1 MISSLYIKN
10 VAVVKE
16 LNIDF
21 NSGFSVLTGETGAGK
36 SVIMDCIGILIGSR
50 AIKGKIRNGEKEAT
64 IRATFENLPSSVTTR
79 LEELGYEMADE
90 LILQRNFTVDGK
102 NTVKI
107 NGQSITQGMAKE
119 IGSNLI
125 TIHGQNDNQKL
136 MQKSEHLG
144 ILDAYANLE
153 NIKNDYYNAYSAY
166 IEAKKKLDNL
176 KSKAK
181 EKIRLFDIYQFQANE
196 IDDVGLKIGEEE
208 YLLSEE
214 KRLQNIE
221 KIEKHSKFIYHVLY
235 SSERSVSSL
244 IDKVSSSLAQLS
256 AVISKADEFNE
267 KLIQMQYEIN
277 DIADEVATWAESDG
291 ENTDKKL
298 DKIGARLNAI
308 SRLKKKYGNSVEE
321 IIAFRQELQI
331 SLDEMENSDELIEKT
346 ERELKLLEN
355 TVWEKGTALTNYRK
369 SSAKKLQDAISIEL
383 EFLEM
388 PKVRFLIDISPAE
401 QPLPTGLDNIEFLIS
416 TNLGQPPMPMIKIAS
431 GGELSRIMLAIK
443 SILLNKDGVSAVIF
457 DEVDTGISGK
467 TSRKVGIKLKQIA
480 KHIQVI
486 CVTHSAQIASLSDN
500 HYLISKSDFDGATQT
515 NIQILN
521 YPSRISEVAR
531 ILGGLNITEAQVVAA
546 REMIDEG
553 QTL

>member
-50 AIKGKIRNGEKEAT
+50 SVKGKIRNGEQEAI
-64 IRATFENLPSSVTTR
+64 IRAAFENLPSSITDR
-79 LEELGYEMADE
+79 LRELGYEVDDE
-90 LILQRNFTVDGK
+90 LILQRNFTVEGK
-102 NTVKI
+102 NTVRI

-136 MQKSEHLG
+136 MQKGEHLG
-144 ILDAYANLE
+144 ILDAYADLE
-153 NIKNDYYNAYSAY
+153 NIKIDYFNTYSEY
-166 IEAKKKLDNL
+166 IEAKKRLDNL

-196 IDDVGLKIGEEE
+196 IDEINLKIGEEE

-221 KIEKHSKFIYHVLY
+221 KIEKHSKFTYHALY
-235 SSERSVSSL
+235 SSERSVSAL
-244 IDKVSSSLAQLS
+244 IDKASSSLAQLS
-256 AVISKADEFNE
+256 AVIPKANELNE

-277 DIADEVATWAESDG
+277 DIADEVVSWAETDG

-308 SRLKKKYGNSVEE
+308 SRLKKKYGNSAEE
-321 IIAFRQELQI
+321 ILAFRKELQI

-346 ERELKLLEN
+346 EHELKLLEK
-355 TVWEKGTALTNYRK
+355 TVWEKGTVLTDHRK
-369 SSAKKLQDAISIEL
+369 ASAKRLQDSISAEL

-388 PKVRFLIDISPAE
+388 PKVRFLIDIRPAE

-443 SILLNKDGVSAVIF
+443 SILLNKDGASAVIF

-500 HYLISKSDFDGATQT
+500 HYLISKSDVDGAAQT
-515 NIQILN
+515 NIRILD
-521 YPSRISEVAR
+521 YPSKVSEVAR
-531 ILGGLNITEAQVVAA
+531 ILGGLNITETQVIAA